1 MNEWTFQKLAYTSVC
16 FSKLDE
22 KPYYYLLMIYMN
34 KLWIN
39 HLLTHLN
46 GSTGSMSKLKAKND
60 LCFDRLWKPTPACFS
75 KLEEKPYYWS
85 IVVEIHIT
93 VHYVLNFRFS

>member
-1 MNEWTFQKLAYTSVC
+1 MAPLAQCQNLKQK
-16 FSKLDE
+16 
-22 KPYYYLLMIYMN
+22 
-34 KLWIN
+34 
-39 HLLTHLN
+39 
-46 GSTGSMSKLKAKND
+46 